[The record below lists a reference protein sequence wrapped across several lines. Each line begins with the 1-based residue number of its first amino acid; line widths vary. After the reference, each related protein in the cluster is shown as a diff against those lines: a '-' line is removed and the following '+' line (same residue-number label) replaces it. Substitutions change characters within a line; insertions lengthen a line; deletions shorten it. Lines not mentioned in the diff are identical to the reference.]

1 MAVSYQGKK
10 PGKLWYVSK
19 RLGLILKALRNKD
32 TKIDAQIM
40 AGDVGITTA
49 LVAGGIALLSVPQL
63 ALIPFGTW
71 AVGSIAGGGAA
82 FYGVKSW
89 LGLRRLNNST
99 FAYYHMKD
107 AEAAWLEKKQRA
119 PWLTRLRASIT
130 RGLDRVGAALMS
142 PLKIFKR
149 KAVVKKTAATAM
161 TYTEDQTAKS
171 PDGALAD
178 SFATAQAPA
187 PSAEDRAAEAARQAR
202 AAVRAQ
208 RKANGGKRLS

>member
-19 RLGLILKALRNKD
+19 RLGLVLKALRNKD

-63 ALIPFGTW
+63 ALIPFGVW

-119 PWLTRLRASIT
+119 PWLTRLRTSIT
-130 RGLDRVGAALMS
+130 RGLDRVGAVLTS

-149 KAVVKKTAATAM
+149 KTTTEKTPPAAVAPAAA
-161 TYTEDQTAKS
+161 S
-171 PDGALAD
+171 PTPTTDALSG
-178 SFATAQAPA
+178 SFAVAQKPT

-202 AAVRAQ
+202 ADARAK
-208 RKANGGKRLS
+208 RKAGGGARFN